1 MNFEIEMF
9 FDPHLRVLIE
19 APTNLL
25 SREVPEWKRPIG
37 GLAYV
42 CSDPLNRM
50 DATACVHPKDTMSP
64 EVQRMY
70 HVLFTQGRAV

>member
-25 SREVPEWKRPIG
+25 SREVPEWKCP
-37 GLAYV
+37 
-42 CSDPLNRM
+42 M
-50 DATACVHPKDTMSP
+50 DLPTSAAI
-64 EVQRMY
+64 
-70 HVLFTQGRAV
+70 L